1 MPMYS
6 MLDEQFGICL
16 MNIHIFAL
24 SISSYPLAQPFL
36 GETVPNCRYVLAAV
50 PVMPWKA
57 AHPPPPL
64 DLSMLLVEESRRQG
78 CRKSISLIWG
88 FRVVYLSLFL

>member
-1 MPMYS
+1 
-6 MLDEQFGICL
+6 